1 MEDLYTD
8 LTYANA
14 QAGRRLLSTCRN
26 TANMAISDFAP
37 KQAISAIYPQSIT
50 GALPDTLNVLAA
62 GRRAGS
68 GRSVT
73 GAEHGQQLAAWLSL
87 LRVCTA
93 LPHRLARARPLARAG
108 QQQRASSAVRGAR
121 ISTAIELG
129 VNGDVFGRAP
139 APSGCACAP
148 CPLSCSTQRH
158 TRQAYGQVIQFGTFQ
173 ARIGV
178 VEGRGRGAEV
188 SWPRIGHRV
197 DARATSHLAAR
208 PPTRC

>member
-26 TANMAISDFAP
+26 TANMAISP

-73 GAEHGQQLAAWLSL
+73 GAEHGQQLAVGLSL
-87 LRVCTA
+87 LWPCAA
-93 LPHRLARARPLARAG
+93 LPHRQAVAPPSRADSQER
-108 QQQRASSAVRGAR
+108 
-121 ISTAIELG
+121 
-129 VNGDVFGRAP
+129 
-139 APSGCACAP
+139 
-148 CPLSCSTQRH
+148 
-158 TRQAYGQVIQFGTFQ
+158 
-173 ARIGV
+173 
-178 VEGRGRGAEV
+178 
-188 SWPRIGHRV
+188 HRV
-197 DARATSHLAAR
+197 ARVERLSRRVHLGR
-208 PPTRC
+208 D